1 MTIEDLMRDNG
12 ELIKKGSLS
21 PDGDM
26 EFWDDGSTTQRAEG
40 EGSSPPKEL
49 NSGFWDGAEQVY
61 SR

>member
-40 EGSSPPKEL
+40 EGSSLPKEL
-49 NSGFWDGAEQVY
+49 NSG
-61 SR
+61 